1 MKEFELIIITGM
13 SGAGKTT
20 ALRYFEDLDYFT
32 IDNFPCYLINNFLDP
47 NVKKMERLKKM
58 AFVMDTR
65 SFEEPEEFDA
75 VVEKLN
81 SMGLK
86 CKIIFLDARDDILL
100 NRFNLTRRKHPF
112 SKTSSLIKNI
122 EEERK
127 TLQGI
132 REKASVI
139 IDTSTVGEKGLV
151 ERIKEISLGEK
162 FKEMTVSFVSF
173 GFKYGIPID
182 LDMMFDV
189 RFLPN
194 PYYLENLREKN
205 GFDKDVQE
213 YVLRFEESMEFYKK
227 LEDMLDFLI
236 PKFIK
241 EGKSRLAIGIG
252 CSGGKH
258 RSVTFVNKLSDS
270 FSKYKNLY
278 VTATH
283 REQGRYWDIE
293 K

>member
-1 MKEFELIIITGM
+1 MPEMTYSLI
-13 SGAGKTT
+13 
-20 ALRYFEDLDYFT
+20 DLT
-32 IDNFPCYLINNFLDP
+32 LPEGSTPFP
-47 NVKKMERLKKM
+47 
-58 AFVMDTR
+58 
-65 SFEEPEEFDA
+65 
-75 VVEKLN
+75 
-81 SMGLK
+81 
-86 CKIIFLDARDDILL
+86 
-100 NRFNLTRRKHPF
+100 KHPP
-112 SKTSSLIKNI
+112 LKNI